1 MFFPDE
7 IPPET
12 KEKIIEECN
21 KAEKWLRD
29 KRQHQDALPKCA
41 DPVFWSRDIDSR
53 TRELNFSVHLMQLVL
68 SNSGYH
74 GAIA

>member
-1 MFFPDE
+1 MSSDE
-7 IPPET
+7 IPPEN

-53 TRELNFSVHLMQLVL
+53 TRELN
-68 SNSGYH
+68 
-74 GAIA
+74 